1 MFSAKLHP
9 SWGEWET
16 KKKCFN
22 EYILHFIYQFVL
34 YANYLKGPTAGK
46 GAIHPCKLAILES
59 AGKKQNKKSQCK
71 YKKSKFFK
79 SPGKKVFAIHFCNK
93 FRPKFFSPQKPTFD
107 LTWYAWII
115 LELWFAWIIVSP
127 MSRALDC
134 SGI

>member
-59 AGKKQNKKSQCK
+59 AGKKQNKK
-71 YKKSKFFK
+71 KSMQIQEKQIFQESWK
-79 SPGKKVFAIHFCNK
+79 ESFCN
-93 FRPKFFSPQKPTFD
+93 TF
-107 LTWYAWII
+107 LQ
-115 LELWFAWIIVSP
+115 
-127 MSRALDC
+127 
-134 SGI
+134 